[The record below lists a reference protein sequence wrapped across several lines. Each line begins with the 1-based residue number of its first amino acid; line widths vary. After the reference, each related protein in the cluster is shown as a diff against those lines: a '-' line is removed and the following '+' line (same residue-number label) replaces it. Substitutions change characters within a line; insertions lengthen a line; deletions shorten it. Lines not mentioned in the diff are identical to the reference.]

1 MYARVAHFEGGTP
14 EVIEHQVDVL
24 SRDIAAAREGTATNP
39 STIALSR
46 VVDRVVMLVDRENVS
61 AVTIVYCDSHDDLLE
76 ADRILR
82 SMSAPGARGRRTSVD
97 MYEVAFDDSPRAQ
110 KKAA

>member
-14 EVIEHQVDVL
+14 EVIERQVELLHADV
-24 SRDIAAAREGTATNP
+24 AAAREGTSSNP
-39 STIALSR
+39 STLALSG
-46 VVDRVVMLVDRENVS
+46 VIDRVVMLVDREN
-61 AVTIVYCDSHDDLLE
+61 AAATTIVFCDSREDLLE

-82 SMSAPGARGRRTSVD
+82 GMSAPGDIGARTSVD
-97 MYEVAFDDSPRAQ
+97 MYEVAVDDSPRAQ